1 MHGHT
6 QVHLNRAPDRR
17 VAPGVRAHQ
26 GDGPIRTRYQA
37 VRLYGS
43 GYPVAQ
49 IEEITGCSRTSLMD
63 WCRDYRTHGVPGL
76 VDGRVGGNR
85 AKLSPDQR
93 ETVRAMLYQYTPRQ
107 LVGPET
113 ATPDGQFWSVPDLT
127 RAVQAWVGVT
137 WSSPSS
143 YLALLADCGFTY
155 QRTQKVYTSRSE
167 RAILAFEEQL
177 EKN

>member
-1 MHGHT
+1 MAIRKFT
-6 QVHLNRAPDRR
+6 LTEPQTAE
-17 VAPGVRAHQ
+17 VRQAYERTK
-26 GDGPIRTRYQA
+26 DGPTRTRYQA

-63 WCRDYRTHGVPGL
+63 WCRLYRAHGVSGL

-85 AKLSPDQR
+85 AKLTAMQR
-93 ETVRAMLYQYTPRQ
+93 ETVRANLHQYTPRQ
-107 LVGPET
+107 LFGPTT
-113 ATPDGQFWSVPDLT
+113 ATPDGQFWTVPDLT
-127 RAVQAWVGVT
+127 RAVQDWVGVT

-155 QRTQKVYTSRSE
+155 QRAQKVFTSRSE
-167 RAILAFEEQL
+167 LDILAFEEQL
-177 EKN
+177 ETN